1 MARNNES
8 KGRAADDDAHVG
20 KSGQAFAEPL
30 TPERK
35 RRAVHANRS
44 YYHWVRMRRVAFAC
58 FLALAVASL
67 LWLIPWLPSGLNTVE
82 YTPQVEFT
90 VYLLGGVTIFAVL
103 ALVFQ
108 EFAHRQRAALT
119 LWASVYDEAT
129 GLHNRTYLHDRLAVE
144 CDRARRTGK
153 TFSLIAFQLRIGD
166 TGSASRP
173 KLSNDTLRRL
183 AEVINSL
190 SRPSDFVALLTGS
203 ELAVFADG
211 IDRDERHVV
220 QERLRGCILA
230 ELPHLLDA
238 NTNVDVKGGVAT
250 YGVDGTEAAA
260 LVQAAR
266 TSGVLGVHKRSQAA

>member
-1 MARNNES
+1 MRRNTEPT
-8 KGRAADDDAHVG
+8 GPAADEDARTA
-20 KSGQAFAEPL
+20 SAEPL

-35 RRAVHANRS
+35 RRAVHANRA

-58 FLALAVASL
+58 FLALAVALL
-67 LWLIPWLPSGLNTVE
+67 LWLVPWLPSGLDTKD

-103 ALVFQ
+103 ALLFQ
-108 EFAHRQRAALT
+108 ELAHRQREVLT

-144 CDRARRTGK
+144 CERAKRTGK
-153 TFSLIAFQLRIGD
+153 TFSLIAFQLRVGT

-173 KLSNDTLRRL
+173 ALSNDGLRRL

-190 SRPSDFVALLTGS
+190 TKPTDFVALLTGS
-203 ELAVFADG
+203 ELAVFLVDV
-211 IDRDERHVV
+211 DRDERHGVE
-220 QERLRGCILA
+220 ERLRGAILA

-238 NTNVDVKGGVAT
+238 KTSVDVKGGAAT
-250 YGVDGTEAAA
+250 YGVDGTDAAA

-266 TSGVLGVHKRSQAA
+266 TSGILSVHKRNQAA